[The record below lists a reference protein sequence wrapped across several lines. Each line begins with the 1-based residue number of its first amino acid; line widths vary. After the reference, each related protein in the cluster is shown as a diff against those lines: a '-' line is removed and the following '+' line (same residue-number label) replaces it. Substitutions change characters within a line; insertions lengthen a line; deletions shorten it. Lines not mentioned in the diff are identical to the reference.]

1 MITSTIA
8 PEYKEEAKRILAER
22 ELSKR
27 RFDFYFKQS
36 WKVIEPAKELK
47 DSWAIG
53 LMCEYAQACAE
64 REIKRLIVNI
74 PPRNGKSSIWT
85 ISFPTWVWLNSP
97 HERFMCASYSQGLST
112 KLSEDRKLLLES
124 DFYRLL
130 APPEALLS
138 EGSKLKNK
146 YSNSARGI
154 MFSTSMTATSTGLG
168 CSFLVIDD
176 PLSAQEGESK
186 AAREGAIYGFEK
198 GLYTRLND
206 KENDVIIIVQQRLHE
221 LDLVGHVLE
230 EIGGYETLVLPGICE
245 RPEKWIYPI
254 SQKVVERQI
263 GELLNPEYENAEVME
278 KLRQTLGEYGFAG
291 QVQQRPAPAGGGFI
305 KYGYLIPYQTVP
317 EFTQIVQSWDTAG
330 AEESD
335 SCPWVGLCFG
345 IFEGGYY
352 LLDMVRKTM
361 LYPDGKRAVIEFE
374 RKWKPNAVLIE
385 NKSTGLALIP
395 ELKRDPSVKAGI
407 IPIDPKGS
415 KQERIFAELP
425 QIEAG
430 RIRVPDLQIFPE
442 SRAMLMQVQAE
453 MMSYP
458 RSATVD
464 IIDALSQ
471 FLMWIRTSS
480 FDWLFT
486 IYGA

>member
-1 MITSTIA
+1 MVNLII
-8 PEYKEEAKRILAER
+8 KEEAKRVLARR
-22 ELSKR
+22 EMSR
-27 RFDFYFKQS
+27 RYFDRYFKEA
-36 WKVIEPAKELK
+36 WKVIEPSKKLRH
-47 DSWAIG
+47 SWAID
-53 LMCEYAQACAE
+53 LMCEYGQACAN
-64 REIKRLIVNI
+64 REIKRLIINI

-85 ISFPTWVWLNSP
+85 ITFPTWVWLNAP

-124 DFYRLL
+124 DFYKNL

-146 YSNSARGI
+146 YSNHARGT

-168 CSFLVIDD
+168 CSFLIIDD
-176 PLSAQEGESK
+176 PLSAKEGESK
-186 AAREGAIYGFEK
+186 AAREAAIYGFEK

-221 LDLVGHVLE
+221 TDLVGHILS
-230 EIGGYETLVLPGICE
+230 EIGGYETLILPGICE
-245 RPEKWIYPI
+245 RPEKWLFPV
-254 SQKVVERQI
+254 SKKVVERQI
-263 GELLNPEYENAEVME
+263 DELLNPEYESREVVNQT
-278 KLRQTLGEYGFAG
+278 RATLGEYGFAG

-305 KYGYLIPYQTVP
+305 KYDYFIPYQTLP
-317 EFTQIVQSWDTAG
+317 EFSQIVHTWDTAA

-345 IFEGGYY
+345 IHAGNYY

-361 LYPDGKRAVIEFE
+361 LYPDGRRAVIEFE
-374 RKWKPNAVLIE
+374 QKWKPNAILVE

-395 ELKRDPSVKAGI
+395 DLKQEPTVKAGI
-407 IPIDPKGS
+407 IAIDPKGT
-415 KQERIFAELP
+415 KQERMFAELP
-425 QIEAG
+425 QVEAG
-430 RIRVPDLQIFPE
+430 RIRIPDLTIFP
-442 SRAMLMQVQAE
+442 AQKTMLMQVEAE
-453 MMSYP
+453 IMSYP
-458 RSATVD
+458 RSATFD

-471 FLMWIRTSS
+471 FLMWIRTSG

-486 IYGA
+486 IYGT